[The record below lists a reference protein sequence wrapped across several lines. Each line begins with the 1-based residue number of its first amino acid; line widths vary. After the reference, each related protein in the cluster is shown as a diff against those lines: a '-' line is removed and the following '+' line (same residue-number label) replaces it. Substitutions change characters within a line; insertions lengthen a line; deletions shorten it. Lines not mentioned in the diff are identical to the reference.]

1 MARFRE
7 LRQAEMQEFLQAFSL
22 PGTLKYRNNKWVGL
36 NRDGRPFT
44 VHVKHGSTRKFPPQ
58 LVEAVAKDLGV
69 SPEEFLSWYDGI
81 EGME

>member
-1 MARFRE
+1 
-7 LRQAEMQEFLQAFSL
+7 MQEFLQAFSL

-36 NRDGRPFT
+36 NREGRPFT

-69 SPEEFLSWYDGI
+69 SAEEFTAWY
-81 EGME
+81 EGMK